1 LFANN
6 NYTIPQP
13 HEDLD
18 KYPHM
23 QAFGKYNRKIGDPA
37 PETRRVK
44 SPRLSEDE
52 KLEIEKQA
60 ERLH

>member
-1 LFANN
+1 
-6 NYTIPQP
+6 
-13 HEDLD
+13 
-18 KYPHM
+18 M